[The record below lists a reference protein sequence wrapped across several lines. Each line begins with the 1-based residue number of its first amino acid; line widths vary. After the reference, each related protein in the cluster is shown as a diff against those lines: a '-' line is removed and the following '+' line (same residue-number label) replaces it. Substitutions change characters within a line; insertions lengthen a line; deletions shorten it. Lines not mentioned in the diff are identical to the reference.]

1 MLLLHSFN
9 NAEARLH
16 AETLATITL
25 STAAA
30 NGATAEEESGC
41 YGQGA
46 GSVTTCMYQTDFT
59 HVAIVYIH
67 CSGSVAHAC
76 CVSRESVGTQGR
88 RKG

>member
-9 NAEARLH
+9 NAEVRLH
-16 AETLATITL
+16 AEALATITL

-41 YGQGA
+41 DGQGA
-46 GSVTTCMYQTDFT
+46 GSVTTCVYQTDFT
-59 HVAIVYIH
+59 HVAIVYIR
-67 CSGSVAHAC
+67 CNGSVAHAC

-88 RKG
+88 GIG